1 MPPRPGLDA
10 NVVLM
15 AAVDIADQQGVQ
27 AVTLAS
33 VAASL
38 GVRSP
43 SLYNHIRGLE
53 ELKALLALY
62 ALEQLYNKISE
73 AVEGLDGREGIE
85 QFAHA
90 YIRFARERPG
100 LYESAQL
107 VPQEMSGEEIGK
119 AKERVVDL
127 VLQLLKPYG
136 LPQQEALHAVRGLRS
151 LIHGFAAL
159 KKLGGFGLPLSVE
172 ESLDF
177 NLRIFLAGLEQSFG

>member
-1 MPPRPGLDA
+1 MPPRPGLDTRT
-10 NVVLM
+10 VLM
-15 AAVDIADQQGVQ
+15 AAVEIADQQGVQ
-27 AVTLAS
+27 AVTIAS
-33 VAASL
+33 VAAAL

-62 ALEQLYNKISE
+62 ALEQLYSSVRE
-73 AVEGLDGREGIE
+73 AVEGLAGKEGLDR
-85 QFAHA
+85 FAHA
-90 YIRFARERPG
+90 YIRFARLHPG

-107 VPQEMSGEEIGK
+107 VPQGMNREEIEL

-127 VLQLLKPYG
+127 VLQLLEPYG
-136 LPQQEALHAVRGLRS
+136 LPQEDALHAVRGLRS

-159 KKLGGFGLPLSVE
+159 EQLGGFGLPLSVE

-177 NLRIFLAGLEQSFG
+177 NLRVFLKGLAQ